1 MIASPAEQQHTAV
14 MDWKVAVAM
23 VGAALMFVFRL
34 CGGRRVAVGRGRFV
48 WLMCAPQLFW
58 AGVILWAGLHLLAA
72 EPVAGVVMLVVG
84 GIYAVILVRFL
95 TRLARSV
102 TSVGANGDRAAAME
116 PVVDFTVTMVGLMLI
131 GGLVA
136 VVGLIVWGVSQAAH

>member
-1 MIASPAEQQHTAV
+1 
-14 MDWKVAVAM
+14 MDWKIAVAM
-23 VGAALMFVFRL
+23 VAAALMFVLRL
-34 CGGRRVAVGRGRFV
+34 YSLRRVAAGQGRFV

-58 AGVILWAGLHLLAA
+58 AGVILWAGLHFLAA
-72 EPVAGVVMLVVG
+72 EPVAGVGMLVVG

-102 TSVGANGDRAAAME
+102 KPAGADGDRAAAVME

-136 VVGLIVWGVSQAAH
+136 VVALIVWGVSQSAH